1 MAFQRKLNKARKA
14 FLLDFGPIASSPPWT
29 VEFSITEALPDH
41 FDTRGKNSYQ
51 EIPEIGIRIFLEE
64 RKWECGLSDGVTTH
78 SIGRDPGNP
87 IAARMR
93 IIISLATERWPFG

>member
-1 MAFQRKLNKARKA
+1 
-14 FLLDFGPIASSPPWT
+14 LDFGPIASSPPWT
-29 VEFSITEALPDH
+29 VEFSITEALL
-41 FDTRGKNSYQ
+41 TALTLEARNSYQ

-64 RKWECGLSDGVTTH
+64 RKWECGPSDGVTTH